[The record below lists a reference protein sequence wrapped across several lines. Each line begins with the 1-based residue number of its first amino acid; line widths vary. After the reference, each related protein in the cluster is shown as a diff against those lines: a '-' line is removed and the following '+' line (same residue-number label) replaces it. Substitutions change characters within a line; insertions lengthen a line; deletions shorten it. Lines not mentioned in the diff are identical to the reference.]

1 MSNLARVLALGVML
15 AAMNLVGMTTVAQG
29 QTTTD
34 NAVELFRRGERASQE
49 QTTATDAVEL
59 FRRGERA
66 SQEQT
71 TADPAL
77 QRVLAQEH
85 SYNFGGTP
93 AEVTSP
99 VRPAEPSGQPDPL
112 VVALGVLA
120 AALALVGALAV
131 MTARRASRRVRPRQA
146 A

>member
-1 MSNLARVLALGVML
+1 MSKLARVLALGVLL
-15 AAMNLVGMTTVAQG
+15 AAMNLAGMTAVAQA
-29 QTTTD
+29 QTTED
-34 NAVELFRRGERASQE
+34 DAVQLFRRGERASQE
-49 QTTATDAVEL
+49 QTSTDAVEL

-66 SQEQT
+66 SQERT
-71 TADPAL
+71 TPDPAL

-85 SYNFGGTP
+85 SYNFGATP

-99 VRPAEPSGQPDPL
+99 VRPAEPSGQPGRL
-112 VVALGVLA
+112 VVALGGLA

>member
-1 MSNLARVLALGVML
+1 MSKLARVLALGVML
-15 AAMNLVGMTTVAQG
+15 AAMNLAGMTAVAQA

-34 NAVELFRRGERASQE
+34 
-49 QTTATDAVEL
+49 DAVEL

-71 TADPAL
+71 TTDAAL

-93 AEVTSP
+93 AAVTSP
-99 VRPAEPSGQPDPL
+99 VRPAEPSRQPGLL

-120 AALALVGALAV
+120 AALALVGVLAA
-131 MTARRASRRVRPRQA
+131 MTARRASRQGRARQA